1 MALAVEGDFYELF
14 AIPYRFVLIAPE
26 SYQIAETEKK
36 TQNISLQTKNFS
48 NMKELLTK
56 GSHN

>member
-1 MALAVEGDFYELF
+1 MALAGEGDFYELF

-36 TQNISLQTKNFS
+36 KHEIYLIE
-48 NMKELLTK
+48 ELFKHEVVAYK
-56 GSHN
+56 GKP